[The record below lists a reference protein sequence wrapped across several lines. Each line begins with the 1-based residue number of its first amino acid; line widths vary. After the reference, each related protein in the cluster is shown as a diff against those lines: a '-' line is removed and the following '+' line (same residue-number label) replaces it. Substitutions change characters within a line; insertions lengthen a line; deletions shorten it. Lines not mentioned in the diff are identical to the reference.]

1 MKAEDHKK
9 NIMTEEKTMLSLLC
23 GKPKEYLWV
32 DQDTLQKCESPVN
45 GQMDNAWFQVSFLR
59 LNYVWYN
66 LSFEQRKCKTINRH
80 PSNAPIGT

>member
-1 MKAEDHKK
+1 MMGTEGQQAHRRVYNKRMKAEDHKK

-45 GQMDNAWFQVSFLR
+45 GQMDNA
-59 LNYVWYN
+59 
-66 LSFEQRKCKTINRH
+66 
-80 PSNAPIGT
+80 

>member
-45 GQMDNAWFQVSFLR
+45 GQMDNA
-59 LNYVWYN
+59 
-66 LSFEQRKCKTINRH
+66 
-80 PSNAPIGT
+80 